1 MLWFLET
8 VSRLFSREICFCLS
22 TYRVYLF
29 FFFSKGVYALE
40 LIFHFYYVKILL
52 GNYSA
57 LAFALKDRML
67 RPLSTVSNEV
77 YWRSHTVNTNLAH
90 SHLTEF
96 LWKVKSYHW
105 KGFKHKKNENNAFV
119 YDKIKKYKWKR
130 RLNWQKHGKTKV
142 MTLYREK

>member
-1 MLWFLET
+1 MLWFSET
-8 VSRLFSREICFCLS
+8 VQGYSHKKFVFAFPHIE
-22 TYRVYLF
+22 F

-77 YWRSHTVNTNLAH
+77 YWRSQRIL
-90 SHLTEF
+90 
-96 LWKVKSYHW
+96 
-105 KGFKHKKNENNAFV
+105 
-119 YDKIKKYKWKR
+119 
-130 RLNWQKHGKTKV
+130 
-142 MTLYREK
+142 

>member
-1 MLWFLET
+1 MNSRADTVENTVVKLSSLLHGGCYVINHVTELVAPRTRERLIISFRATRSKSYLNALVFGNSFKVILTRNLFLPFHI
-8 VSRLFSREICFCLS
+8 SSLL
-22 TYRVYLF
+22 

-77 YWRSHTVNTNLAH
+77 YWRSQRIL
-90 SHLTEF
+90 
-96 LWKVKSYHW
+96 
-105 KGFKHKKNENNAFV
+105 
-119 YDKIKKYKWKR
+119 
-130 RLNWQKHGKTKV
+130 
-142 MTLYREK
+142 